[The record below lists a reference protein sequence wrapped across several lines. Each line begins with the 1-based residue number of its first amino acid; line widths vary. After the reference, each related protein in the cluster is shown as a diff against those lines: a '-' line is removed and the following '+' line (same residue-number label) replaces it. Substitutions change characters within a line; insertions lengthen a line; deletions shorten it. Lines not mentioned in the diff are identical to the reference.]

1 MEKYK
6 THLMYDVIARI
17 CPRGMT
23 DENCPLR
30 KELAKWQTRYGLGG
44 SALGF
49 GYKVMENGV
58 LLAPNW
64 YACGDEIPADN
75 FNLREIIEN
84 VCGQCEAECFKKER
98 ANPQEFQSK
107 PEMQTVIF
115 ECWHTGVNCPTDNC
129 PLRKE
134 LAKMEATNNIGYK
147 ELSDNVLLVPNNHY
161 DKVNNVYYDIAKT
174 KREICDECFVKNRQK

>member
-1 MEKYK
+1 MKK
-6 THLMYDVIARI
+6 HLMYDVIAKI

-23 DENCPLR
+23 DGNCPLR
-30 KELAKWQTRYGLGG
+30 KGLAEKQTKYGLGD
-44 SALGF
+44 SAFGF

-64 YACGDEIPADN
+64 HGDEDSAND
-75 FNLREIIEN
+75 FNLRKTIEN
-84 VCGQCEAECFKKER
+84 VCGQCEIECLKKQR

-115 ECWHTGVNCPTDNC
+115 ECWHTGVNCPTEKC
-129 PLRKE
+129 SLRKE

-147 ELSDNVLLVPNNHY
+147 ELSENVSLIPNNHY
-161 DKVNNVYYDIAKT
+161 DKVNNIYYDIAKI
-174 KREICDECFVKNRQK
+174 KNEICDACFERSRHK